1 MPELGEKTAKLE
13 FQYKTVLDLGKFM
26 YDSYFKLAAMSF
38 TLNGLLLG
46 SVAFFLPQAGKLP
59 DRLYGLGITTVGAVG
74 LIYNLGALL
83 TYASLVTLAG
93 NLAARFA
100 KLDRLLNLDVRSC
113 RTTVSNWLGSVS
125 ILLTVAFFL
134 AWIFIWTYVILYIP
148 DTQSNVFRG
157 D

>member
-1 MPELGEKTAKLE
+1 MPDLGEKTAKLE

-46 SVAFFLPQAGKLP
+46 SVAFILPQAGKLP
-59 DRLYGLGITTVGAVG
+59 GEFYGFGVLTVGIIG
-74 LIYNLGALL
+74 LIYNIGAAL
-83 TYASLVTLAG
+83 TYGSLVTLAG

-113 RTTVSNWLGSVS
+113 RNPLSDWLGYFS
-125 ILLTVAFFL
+125 IGLTVIFFG
-134 AWIFIWTYVILYIP
+134 AWMFVWIYLILHIP
-148 DTQSNVFRG
+148 TSNSIAFRG

>member
-1 MPELGEKTAKLE
+1 MPDLGEKTAKLE

-59 DRLYGLGITTVGAVG
+59 GELYVFGVATVGIIG
-74 LIYNLGALL
+74 LIYNVGAAL
-83 TYASLVTLAG
+83 TYSSLVTLAG
-93 NLAARFA
+93 SLAARFS

-113 RTTVSNWLGSVS
+113 RSPLSDWLGYFS
-125 ILLTVAFFL
+125 IALTLIFFG
-134 AWIFIWTYVILYIP
+134 AWIVVWLYLILHIP
-148 DTQSNVFRG
+148 TTNSIAFLG